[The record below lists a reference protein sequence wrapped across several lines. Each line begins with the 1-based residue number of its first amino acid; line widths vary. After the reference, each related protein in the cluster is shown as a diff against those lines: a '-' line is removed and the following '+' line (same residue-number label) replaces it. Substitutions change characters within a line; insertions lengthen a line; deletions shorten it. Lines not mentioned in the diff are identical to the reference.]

1 MPKLRTVLFDLD
13 GTLIDS
19 VRLILDSY
27 HHTLAAHGLPPRS
40 DEEWLQGVG
49 TPLTAQFGAL
59 QETAAMLDA
68 LIATYREYNL
78 KHHDRMVTVYPGVVN
93 VVRELKRNGITTG
106 LVTSKNRSGA
116 LRGLT
121 LAQLESLMDVMVCA
135 DEVENPKPH
144 PEPVEKAVRLL
155 GADPA
160 TTVYVGDSIHDMRS
174 GRAAGVRTAAVLWG
188 PFGRTHLEGA
198 RPDYWLE
205 QPADLLGLV
214 REENCEAAFSRPKSP
229 STASSTAPP

>member
-1 MPKLRTVLFDLD
+1 MPQLRTVLFDLD

-27 HHTLAAHGLPPRS
+27 HHTLAAHGLPARS
-40 DEEWLQGVG
+40 DDDWLEGVG

-59 QETAAMLDA
+59 QHGAGMLDA

-78 KHHDRMVTVYPGVVN
+78 KHHDRMVTVYPGVVD
-93 VVRELKRNGITTG
+93 VVRALKQDGIATG

-121 LAQLESLMDVMVCA
+121 LAQLESLMDVLVCA

-174 GRAAGVRTAAVLWG
+174 GREAGVRTAAVLWG
-188 PFGRTHLEGA
+188 PFGREHLEGA
-198 RPDYWLE
+198 QPDYWLE
-205 QPADLLGLV
+205 RPADLLGLV
-214 REENCEAAFSRPKSP
+214 RKSVKREA
-229 STASSTAPP
+229 

>member
-1 MPKLRTVLFDLD
+1 MPAIRTVLFDLD

-27 HHTLAAHGLPPRS
+27 HHTLATHGLPPRS
-40 DEEWLQGVG
+40 DEEWLAGVG
-49 TPLTAQFGAL
+49 TPLTVQF
-59 QETAAMLDA
+59 AAWRDDPQTLEA

-78 KHHDRMVTVYPGVVN
+78 KHHDRMVTVYPGVVQ
-93 VVRELKRNGITTG
+93 VVRALKDGGIATG
-106 LVTSKNRSGA
+106 LVTSKNRAGA

-121 LAQLESLMDVMVCA
+121 LVQLETLMDVMVCA

-155 GADPA
+155 SAEPS
-160 TTVYVGDSIHDMRS
+160 TTVYVGDSIHDMQS

-188 PFGRTHLEGA
+188 PFGRSHLEGA
-198 RPDYWLE
+198 QPDYWLE
-205 QPADLLGLV
+205 RPDDLLHLV
-214 REENCEAAFSRPKSP
+214 RESAPSP
-229 STASSTAPP
+229 RTK

>member
-1 MPKLRTVLFDLD
+1 MPAIRTVLFDLD

-27 HHTLAAHGLPPRS
+27 HHTLATHGLPPRS
-40 DEEWLQGVG
+40 DDEWLAGVG
-49 TPLTAQFGAL
+49 TPLAAQF
-59 QETAAMLDA
+59 AAWRDDPRTLEA

-78 KHHDRMVTVYPGVVN
+78 KHHDRMVTVYPGVVQ
-93 VVRELKRNGITTG
+93 VVRALRDGGIATG
-106 LVTSKNRSGA
+106 LVTSKNRAGA

-121 LAQLESLMDVMVCA
+121 LVQLETLMDVMVCA

-155 GADPA
+155 RAEPS
-160 TTVYVGDSIHDMRS
+160 TTVYVGDSIHDMQS

-188 PFGRTHLEGA
+188 PFGRSHLEGA
-198 RPDYWLE
+198 QPDYWLE
-205 QPADLLGLV
+205 RPEELLTLV
-214 REENCEAAFSRPKSP
+214 RESALSP
-229 STASSTAPP
+229 